1 MRKMLISTILATG
14 AMATSAVALDV
25 ETNGYARFALM
36 GDTINGNEGFQSQKD
51 WEFEFKGKEEFDNG
65 ITAFIDLE
73 VDANSGADEIRT
85 DDVTFG
91 LSGSFGAVTM
101 GNFNNGKVKAGLGL
115 VPVMGSAYGFGSLEA
130 GDNQS
135 LLGLWTNGVTSIA
148 HFSDVP
154 TIAYTSPKI
163 SGFTAGASYSMSDGD
178 GQTGTLTAED
188 TRTNTTSVG
197 AQYGGK
203 FGDASVTVGAAY
215 TNMAD
220 QTAAATGDD
229 TSFALGAKI
238 GFSGI
243 TVGAAFKSGE
253 RNNVD
258 YDLTT
263 LGAQYSTGPFS
274 LSAQYSV
281 GDDLGDDYT
290 AFDLGASYKV
300 GPSAKVIAG
309 ITSGENDGV
318 RSGESDSL
326 YGVGLQINF

>member
-1 MRKMLISTILATG
+1 MRKMLLSTILATG
-14 AMATSAVALDV
+14 AIATSAVALDV

-36 GDTINGNEGFQSQKD
+36 GDTIEGNEGFQSQKD

-73 VDANSGADEIRT
+73 VDANGGADEIRT

-135 LLGLWTNGVTSIA
+135 LLGLWNNGVTSIA
-148 HFSDVP
+148 HYSDVP
-154 TIAYTSPKI
+154 SIAYTSPSI
-163 SGFTAGASYSMSDGD
+163 SGFTAGVSYSMSDGD
-178 GQTGTLTAED
+178 GQTGALTAED

-203 FGDASVTVGAAY
+203 FGDASVTIGGAY
-215 TNMAD
+215 TDMSN
-220 QTAAATGDD
+220 QNPTGNDD
-229 TSFALGAKI
+229 SSFALGVKI

-243 TVGAAFKSGE
+243 TVGAAYKNGE
-253 RNNVD
+253 QGDVD

-274 LSAQYSV
+274 LSAQYSM
-281 GDDLGDDYT
+281 GDELGDDYT
-290 AFDLGASYKV
+290 AYDLGASYKV
-300 GPSAKVIAG
+300 GPSAKIMAG
-309 ITSGENDGV
+309 LTSGENDGV
-318 RSGESDSL
+318 RNGDSDSL